1 MTTNELGRM
10 PQRPQIVRVS
20 RHAGLVGSSHHG
32 QDPDQL
38 PLLELPVPA
47 ATVEPAAPRSV
58 GLYLVRDLAAELAAN
73 PAIAWRFWSKVW
85 TANGDD
91 SECWLWVSSL
101 NGASADGRSGA
112 GYGNLHIKYDKHPV
126 TGKLVEWVAY
136 AHHVSWLLAGNAD
149 LTPGQVL
156 RHSCDERS
164 CANPHH
170 LSVGTKAD
178 NYWDFRLREF
188 EWRGPMNDPRG
199 PGRRAADIREAL
211 RAAGADDYQ
220 TLLLPDSADLDLQRA
235 AVAKA
240 RQAGFD
246 QIGQGTLLP
255 DDELAG

>member
-1 MTTNELGRM
+1 VTTNELGGM
-10 PQRPQIVRVS
+10 PQ
-20 RHAGLVGSSHHG
+20 HAGVVRGSCHAGRVGSARRG
-32 QDPDQL
+32 QDPAQL
-38 PLLELPVPA
+38 PLLDMPVPDA
-47 ATVEPAAPRSV
+47 GVEPAAP
-58 GLYLVRDLAAELAAN
+58 GPIELYLVRDLATELAAN
-73 PAIAWRFWSKVW
+73 PTIAWRFWSKVW
-85 TANGDD
+85 TADGDD

-136 AHHVSWLLAGNAD
+136 AHHVSWLLAGNPD
-149 LTPGQVL
+149 LAPGQVL

-164 CANPHH
+164 CSNPHH
-170 LSVGTKAD
+170 MTVGTKAD

-211 RAAGADDYQ
+211 RTAGADDYQ
-220 TLLLPDSADLDLQRA
+220 TLLLPDSVDLDRQRA